1 MKNEKSHTIRIVP
14 KLIETEGKSIL
25 TNTHIHDRTFSWLPG
40 VPNTHIHD
48 RTFSWPPGV
57 PNTHIHDRTLSWL
70 PDVPNTHIHD
80 AHSPDYLVSLTPIYM
95 TAHSPD
101 HLVTI
106 MEIVKAIR
114 IVLCFLT
121 KIIIVVGHI
130 DYTGNYFES

>member
-1 MKNEKSHTIRIVP
+1 MGVRDTRYLMS
-14 KLIETEGKSIL
+14 L
-25 TNTHIHDRTFSWLPG
+25 TPIYMTT
-40 VPNTHIHD
+40 
-48 RTFSWPPGV
+48 
-57 PNTHIHDRTLSWL
+57 
-70 PDVPNTHIHD
+70 
-80 AHSPDYLVSLTPIYM
+80 HSPDYLVSLTPIYM

-106 MEIVKAIR
+106 MEIVKVIR